1 MSDKNAMAGLY
12 KVMQILVEELDK
24 DLPLSYALAFLRIA
38 MAGDLGVDNKRLQ
51 DDLKAS
57 SGGMSRMVQ
66 TLGAIHWQKDKAGFG
81 LINRDMGAAD
91 NRMRQLSLT
100 PKGEKLV
107 AKLVAQL
114 NKL

>member
-12 KVMQILVEELDK
+12 KLMQILVEELDK
-24 DLPLSYALAFLRIA
+24 DLPLSYAMAFLRIA
-38 MAGDLGVDNKRLQ
+38 MAGDIGVDNRRLQ

-66 TLGAIHWQKDKAGFG
+66 TLGAVHWQKDKPGFG
-81 LINRDMGAAD
+81 LIDRAMGAKD
-91 NRMRQLSLT
+91 NRTRELTLT

-107 AKLVAQL
+107 AKLTAQL